1 MNGMKMRKLLGCLLA
16 FVTAMSLAAC
26 DKSTTSSSPS
36 QTDASAV
43 TTESTPQKNPD
54 TNKPT
59 DSTVI
64 SRMATADGQPYV
76 EYLGEPYLMYGVQM
90 RLDWIFK
97 DTNAD
102 TAFIE
107 ENFAKVKE
115 LGFNSVMIPI
125 YWQTI
130 EPEMDNYDFTQLKL
144 YYTYLNKYDLTVQW
158 LWFGTNVC
166 GVGYIPEYVSKDRD
180 TYKIV
185 TADNGAQGNYMDF
198 SCAATMK
205 REQKALSEMMEWIA
219 RNDQDKRCVMIQ
231 LNNEV
236 DQGAGYFQENFT
248 DETIVGGWWQSQE
261 AHDKYCWVGGQRTA
275 VFAQLSA
282 LGNIVHKSSYPVVTR
297 VNVSGAGRD
306 EVPELV
312 QDYRDMLMMSG
323 IDMVGVDSYDEAL
336 RGFPVIF
343 GNFRGES
350 MSRYRE
356 RCGGNTSGGICSNWG
371 ATLPVYLQR
380 NMIWFSMAYNDM
392 LYWNA
397 EYDDMNAEEFE
408 RCADRCFEKLYAYCH
423 SPVFRRQ
430 ARLIEIV
437 HTTDKPSVYHSF
449 VDGVFTSGEQYRSDY
464 FLGQYRIV
472 YEDESTEEIPVFLGE
487 NIGNGSIEWYSG
499 AAKSESSSDNPG
511 SRAVRVD
518 CRLCEVAGSTLPFR
532 LKGKVFY
539 KCCVQDR
546 HPEKTIRDIRFIPWE
561 GSGSCVEIQ
570 SISVKEGERV
580 TDEYCVSDV
589 AACQV

>member
-1 MNGMKMRKLLGCLLA
+1 MKIRKLLCFLLA
-16 FVTAMSLAAC
+16 FATAASFVGCNKNAANSSL
-26 DKSTTSSSPS
+26 PS
-36 QTDASAV
+36 QTDASAA

-54 TNKPT
+54 TNKPAAR
-59 DSTVI
+59 TVV
-64 SRMATADGQPYV
+64 SQMATADGQPYV

-97 DTNAD
+97 DTGAD

-125 YWQTI
+125 YWQTV
-130 EPEMDNYDFTQLKL
+130 EPEMDKYDFTQLKL

-166 GVGYIPEYVSKDRD
+166 GLGYIPEYVSKDRD

-219 RNDQDKRCVMIQ
+219 QNDQDKRCVMIQ

-323 IDMVGVDSYDEAL
+323 IDMVGVDSYAKTWKAL
-336 RGFPVIF
+336 KSSLSLVD
-343 GNFRGES
+343 GNLTHVAEN
-350 MSRYRE
+350 
-356 RCGGNTSGGICSNWG
+356 GGNYDSTYNTINLFDMG
-371 ATLPVYLQR
+371 AG
-380 NMIWFSMAYNDM
+380 M
-392 LYWNA
+392 LI
-397 EYDDMNAEEFE
+397 
-408 RCADRCFEKLYAYCH
+408 YCH
-423 SPVFRRQ
+423 RDDR
-430 ARLIEIV
+430 E
-437 HTTDKPSVYHSF
+437 HY
-449 VDGVFTSGEQYRSDY
+449 GM
-464 FLGQYRIV
+464 
-472 YEDESTEEIPVFLGE
+472 YEPDQNKGWKELESTSKVGAFNAMLNKMEKPLAKAVAYRRFMAFNGAHLTGPVDVTKNFDG
-487 NIGNGSIEWYSG
+487 I
-499 AAKSESSSDNPG
+499 
-511 SRAVRVD
+511 
-518 CRLCEVAGSTLPFR
+518 
-532 LKGKVFY
+532 
-539 KCCVQDR
+539 
-546 HPEKTIRDIRFIPWE
+546 DIRFTCPEDGLGGAFPITNKCFILMASKDNTTFTFGDTVTVSEATLGSFE
-561 GSGSCVEIQ
+561 GYEWKAQNEAKRDGNT
-570 SISVKEGERV
+570 V
-580 TDEYCVSDV
+580 TLNAYQLIKVDFE
-589 AACQV
+589 